1 VAAIEKLEAEKI
13 IEAARNADNRKALAD
28 AKKRGKD
35 AFEAEKACIA
45 SLKQQE
51 VEAKNQEK
59 LRAAAAKQAEKAR
72 IAAEKKA
79 RAAAHKACLLFA
91 AF

>member
-1 VAAIEKLEAEKI
+1 LWAACTPSDASDQILHHCVAAIEKLEAEKI

-28 AKKRGKD
+28 AKKCGKD
-35 AFEAEKACIA
+35 AFEAEKARIA

-59 LRAAAAKQAEKAR
+59 LRAAAAK
-72 IAAEKKA
+72 
-79 RAAAHKACLLFA
+79 
-91 AF
+91 

>member
-1 VAAIEKLEAEKI
+1 MAAIEKLEAEKTV
-13 IEAARNADNRKALAD
+13 EATRNADNRKALAD
-28 AKKRGKD
+28 AKKHGKD
-35 AFEAEKACIA
+35 AYEAEKARIA
-45 SLKQQE
+45 SLKLQE
-51 VEAKNQEK
+51 AEVKNQEK
-59 LRAAAAKQAEKAR
+59 LRVAAAKQAEKAR